1 MSGTEIQPEL
11 SGVGK
16 TGSSRESYRAYLASP
31 AWQEKRE
38 AAFRRCGGICE
49 GCKSAPAT
57 EIHHVTYE
65 RFKRELPGDLAA
77 LCHACHRKAD
87 ERQRV
92 EKEIE
97 RQESRRRRL
106 WT

>member
-11 SGVGK
+11 VGVGK
-16 TGSSRESYRAYLASP
+16 TGSSREKYRAYLASP
-31 AWQEKRE
+31 AWQEKRM
-38 AAFRRCGGICE
+38 AAFKRCGCICE
-49 GCKSAPAT
+49 GCKSATAT

-77 LCHACHRKAD
+77 LCHACHVLAD
-87 ERQRV
+87 ERQRT
-92 EKEIE
+92 EKEIAI
-97 RQESRRRRL
+97 RESRKRRL